1 MEAEARDQA
10 NAAMLLNQT
19 INERVAEALLAIL
32 NDSSN
37 PNALNAPGLMLPVTS
52 DRVLHSLVE
61 HPLVKTRIYAMAA
74 ETARMLVTQA
84 FKEFGERTI
93 PTTFFGATQMQQPY
107 GYIYNADSLPKQR
120 FF

>member
-10 NAAMLLNQT
+10 NAALLLNQT
-19 INERVAEALLAIL
+19 INERVAEALLAVL
-32 NDSSN
+32 NDTSN
-37 PNALNAPGLMLPVTS
+37 PSALNPPGLNLPVTS
-52 DRVLHSLVE
+52 DRVLHSLME
-61 HPLVKTRIYAMAA
+61 HPLVKTRIYAQAA

-84 FKEFGERTI
+84 FKEFNERMAL
-93 PTTFFGATQMQQPY
+93 PTAPYYTGSTQIY